1 MTEDQIQQCK
11 QKLLLIQKKHQE
23 LEASYAEEAR
33 EKEENGSTELHNQAA
48 HGRLSLMQAME
59 RQKTLLNESRQREM
73 LAEKIEGGLRRID
86 NGSFGRCFY
95 CEEAIGFSRLHTN
108 PTHTR
113 CKKCVNEL

>member
-59 RQKTLLNESRQREM
+59 RQKT
-73 LAEKIEGGLRRID
+73 
-86 NGSFGRCFY
+86 
-95 CEEAIGFSRLHTN
+95 GFSRLHTN

-113 CKKCVNEL
+113 CKKCVNEQ